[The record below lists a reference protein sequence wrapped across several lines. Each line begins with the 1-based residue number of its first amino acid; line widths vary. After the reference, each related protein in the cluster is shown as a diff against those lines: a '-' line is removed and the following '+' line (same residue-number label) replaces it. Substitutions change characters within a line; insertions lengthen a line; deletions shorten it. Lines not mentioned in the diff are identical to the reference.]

1 MRTRIA
7 FPRAAGHGLLLGLL
21 AAAGGVPSGAQA
33 QEEMAAQGAPQ
44 TTMGALLE
52 DVGVVKQKLLGLVEA
67 MPAESYD
74 WRPGEGVR
82 SVGEVFR
89 HVTADNY
96 LIPAFAGVAVPDDI
110 PIQPDDYSTVQ
121 AFESADTDKEGMA
134 EALARSFEHLE
145 AAMRA
150 VNESDLDASV
160 RFFGQDRTARSLW
173 VLTTTHLHEHLG
185 QAIAYARTNDVVPP
199 WSR

>member
-1 MRTRIA
+1 MRTRIDIGG
-7 FPRAAGHGLLLGLL
+7 AAGRGVLL
-21 AAAGGVPSGAQA
+21 ALLAVAGGVPSGAQA
-33 QEEMAAQGAPQ
+33 QEEMAAEGAPQ
-44 TTMGALLE
+44 TTMGTLLE
-52 DVGVVKQKLLGLVEA
+52 DVRVVKQKLLGLVDA
-67 MPAESYD
+67 KPAESYD

-96 LIPAFAGVAVPDDI
+96 LIPALAGVAVPEDV
-110 PIQPDDYSTVQ
+110 PIRADDYSTVQ

-134 EALARSFEHLE
+134 EALERSFEHLE
-145 AAMRA
+145 RAMGA
-150 VNESDLDASV
+150 VAEADLDNPV
-160 RFFGQDRTARSLW
+160 RFFGQERTARALW

>member
-1 MRTRIA
+1 
-7 FPRAAGHGLLLGLL
+7 
-21 AAAGGVPSGAQA
+21 
-33 QEEMAAQGAPQ
+33 MAHENGSQ
-44 TTMGALLE
+44 TTMDVLLD
-52 DVGVVKQKLLGLVEA
+52 DVREVKQKLLGLVEA

-96 LIPAFAGVAVPDDI
+96 LIPAFVGVQVPEDI
-110 PIQPDDYSTVQ
+110 PIQADDYSTVQ
-121 AFESADTDKEGMA
+121 AFESAETAKVGMA
-134 EALARSFEHLE
+134 EALERSFAHLE
-145 AAMRA
+145 EAMA
-150 VNESDLDASV
+150 NVAEEDLDRTV
-160 RFFGQDRTARSLW
+160 RFFGQERTARALW

-185 QAIAYARTNDVVPP
+185 QAIAYARTNEVVPP